1 MRCHNFSLLTRKV
14 FQKAQEIEMREPLQV
29 EMGLLRDQ
37 FQIFNAC
44 DPVFFAI
51 IKEVRTIKRRK
62 SSFGEGSFLYYISL
76 CCALLDAHDPK
87 AAKREGA

>member
-1 MRCHNFSLLTRKV
+1 
-14 FQKAQEIEMREPLQV
+14 MREPLQV

-51 IKEVRTIKRRK
+51 IKEVRTIKRENPLLGGIFSILHLFVLRVIRRSRSQSCQK
-62 SSFGEGSFLYYISL
+62 GRSL
-76 CCALLDAHDPK
+76 RDLLETAGQDLDLF
-87 AAKREGA
+87 